1 MPAARG
7 AARSVSKRTSKATI
21 PVVRAREAYP
31 VPIVLV
37 SGKED
42 FFASTATSLIKQTLV
57 LEDPELEVTELAAS
71 GYSAGELS
79 SYVSPSLFLEPRLV
93 LIDGAESCTDAFITD
108 VLSYLETPVDG
119 TTIVL
124 RHRGGQRGKKLL
136 DAIRSAP
143 QGVAIEVSCEPL
155 KANELVDFVMG
166 EFTAERRRIVPQA
179 AQQLVSAFN
188 ADLAE
193 LASACRQLM
202 TLTEDVI
209 TEELID
215 KYYGGRVET
224 TGFKIADA
232 AIAGRVREALALAR
246 HGFSTGIHPV
256 PIVAACA
263 NKLRTMAKVSD
274 LRGTDAQLASQ
285 VGGAPWMI
293 GQARRELR
301 GWDDASLGRA
311 IELVA
316 ETDHRVKGGSKD
328 AEFAVERM
336 LRMIATRQL

>member
-31 VPIVLV
+31 VPVVLV

-93 LIDGAESCTDAFITD
+93 LIDGSESCTDAFITD

>member
-7 AARSVSKRTSKATI
+7 AARSATKRTSKATI

-31 VPIVLV
+31 VPVVLV

-93 LIDGAESCTDAFITD
+93 LIDGSESCTDAFITD